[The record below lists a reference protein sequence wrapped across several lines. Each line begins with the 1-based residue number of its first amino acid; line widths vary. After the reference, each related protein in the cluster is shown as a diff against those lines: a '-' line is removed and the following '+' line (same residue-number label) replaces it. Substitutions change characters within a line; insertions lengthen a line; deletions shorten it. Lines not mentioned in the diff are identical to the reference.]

1 MKIITGNDLADGRVT
16 WWTGSGWSSAIAD
29 AVDVGDG
36 GDAIIATEDAARRV
50 NAAYVVDAEL
60 TPEGPRPLH
69 IKDRVRTV
77 GPTVRLDLSL
87 RPADAAAQEWIV

>member
-1 MKIITGNDLADGRVT
+1 MKILTGNDLADGRVT
-16 WWTGSGWSSAIAD
+16 WWTGSGWSCAIAD

-60 TPEGPRPLH
+60 TPDGPRPLH
-69 IKDRVRTV
+69 IKDRVRAV